1 MNQSK
6 FSGGNLI
13 PQEQM
18 KGDNMINT
26 RINVHNFITCFIKAL
41 RMNKAKQR

>member
-18 KGDNMINT
+18 KDGKMINT

-41 RMNKAKQR
+41 RMNKANQR